1 MSGQLFYCT
10 PVVQRYFI
18 KIIENVKFSKLKFT
32 FLLDFCGVEK
42 NLNAQEKLFNSYLNN
57 NLIIIAKSGINAYL
71 FRFIIQICSTIN
83 DFTINTYLYYIV
95 KIIKKDLIK
104 TFVY

>member
-42 NLNAQEKLFNSYLNN
+42 NLNAQEY
-57 NLIIIAKSGINAYL
+57 
-71 FRFIIQICSTIN
+71 
-83 DFTINTYLYYIV
+83 
-95 KIIKKDLIK
+95 
-104 TFVY
+104 